1 MPTIDRSQRVRLPN
15 VPNAVPTGSRARAGL
30 RTYTR
35 RPGPTGAERQAR
47 TRAERGS
54 VGKRGTY
61 VRSKLKAVRRARD
74 AMRSRGRSISA
85 APFGTRTRRARHA
98 RGRGG
103 RTPRVLNS
111 MYERNVCARCRLTT
125 HVLPL
130 LSFGPRVLC
139 PVRDQEPRGT
149 PIPLGLCQMDINA
162 RLGSRMPSRQVHAF
176 VTTSDTRLHGS
187 LSFTD
192 RSRANIDLS

>member
-30 RTYTR
+30 RTWTR
-35 RPGPTGAERQAR
+35 RPGPTVAERQAR

-125 HVLPL
+125 CFRSSRSGLACFARFVIRNPGVPQSL
-130 LSFGPRVLC
+130 LDSAKWTSMQGW
-139 PVRDQEPRGT
+139 VRG
-149 PIPLGLCQMDINA
+149 CQVDKYM
-162 RLGSRMPSRQVHAF
+162 
-176 VTTSDTRLHGS
+176 
-187 LSFTD
+187 
-192 RSRANIDLS
+192 RS